1 MFRSDDSTP
10 PVTPEQV
17 RQSLSSTGSWKIPP
31 QPPRGLSIGQRALKR
46 AFDIVGSLAFLILF
60 APLFL
65 AIAFGVGATS
75 GWPVHY
81 RQTRMGRGGLKFHF
95 YKFRSMVRDSD
106 RALADLLRRDERA
119 RAEWN
124 TFQHLREDPRVTPI
138 GRYLRKFSL
147 DELPQFWNVLKGDMS
162 LVGPRPCMERQAS
175 LYGPAW
181 GHYCAVRPG
190 ITGVWQV
197 SGRNDLTFAQR
208 VELDVGYVE
217 HWSLWLDCKILFR
230 TLHAVAAGG

>member
-1 MFRSDDSTP
+1 MFRSDDSSTAFAAD
-10 PVTPEQV
+10 QV
-17 RQSLSSTGSWKIPP
+17 GRAVSPTVSRM
-31 QPPRGLSIGQRALKR
+31 PPRPLSVGQRVLKR
-46 AFDIVGSLAFLILF
+46 SFDIAGALTFFVLF

-65 AIAFGVGATS
+65 AIALGVGLTS
-75 GWPVHY
+75 GWPMHY
-81 RQTRMGRGGLKFHF
+81 RQTRMGRGGGKFHF

-106 RALADLLRRDERA
+106 RALSDLLKRDPRA
-119 RAEWN
+119 RAEWDA
-124 TFQHLREDPRVTPI
+124 FQHLRKDPRITPI

-175 LYGPAW
+175 MYGSAW

-190 ITGVWQV
+190 ISGLWQV

-208 VELDVGYVE
+208 VELDVDYVDN
-217 HWSLWLDCKILFR
+217 WSLRQDCWILFR
-230 TLHAVAAGG
+230 TLRAVAAGD